1 MERTIGNL
9 GQEIRQPA
17 EPYANL
23 SREGV
28 RCSQVNALKAM
39 LPELDE
45 PPEGF
50 PTGAVDLGDGYVLLR
65 KRDCRSSYPQG
76 AEKHAI
82 TLFLDE
88 PAPKIFTWARLK
100 LPNGQIARSHWRESL
115 KSMHSTK
122 PLRVSRNVKVFLLLL
137 I

>member
-1 MERTIGNL
+1 MQQAQVILGEWELEFEELYYQRHQDHLHFIRPCAHQVNHLVTEAIQKGPPVCYAQWTMERTIGNL

-50 PTGAVDLGDGYVLLR
+50 PTGAVDLGDGYVLLQ
-65 KRDCRSSYPQG
+65 K
-76 AEKHAI
+76 
-82 TLFLDE
+82 
-88 PAPKIFTWARLK
+88 
-100 LPNGQIARSHWRESL
+100 
-115 KSMHSTK
+115 
-122 PLRVSRNVKVFLLLL
+122 
-137 I
+137 

>member
-1 MERTIGNL
+1 
-9 GQEIRQPA
+9 
-17 EPYANL
+17 
-23 SREGV
+23 
-28 RCSQVNALKAM
+28 
-39 LPELDE
+39 
-45 PPEGF
+45 
-50 PTGAVDLGDGYVLLR
+50 
-65 KRDCRSSYPQG
+65 
-76 AEKHAI
+76 
-82 TLFLDE
+82 E